1 MCEACCGGV
10 LGLRLVVVAS
20 CGLVCGLLKFVW
32 YDLAQSLPAA
42 EQCICDRALQA
53 YRYILRK
60 KGETD
65 ESNVE
70 IKVLT
75 AEQSEDKDT
84 HFKDPE
90 SGVELEEVEKKPLL
104 EWLAENYKKVGF
116 NILFAFRDLRD
127 ASS

>member
-1 MCEACCGGV
+1 M
-10 LGLRLVVVAS
+10 
-20 CGLVCGLLKFVW
+20 
-32 YDLAQSLPAA
+32 
-42 EQCICDRALQA
+42 QA
-53 YRYILRK
+53 FRYILRK

-104 EWLAENYKKVGF
+104 EWLAENYKKVGPRYTF
-116 NILFAFRDLRD
+116 FLIRRNARSGHCSCFRFMQAPHFHVMDSHKWVCKADQRRDLTDWR
-127 ASS
+127 